1 MIFQKGNV
9 TFATDWATWGMDKKA
24 IKLLLDQAGKT
35 QAELGRHLGMSD
47 STVSKLLNGPRHL
60 KAAEAEKI
68 RRWLNQPPTP
78 DENITAP
85 NVRRV
90 DTPAA
95 IPSRST
101 RPKDVPILGTAWG
114 GESGDFTMNG
124 ETAGYA
130 LRPERYEG
138 REDIF
143 ALYVQGTSMEPRYY
157 AGELIVVEKRR
168 PPHNGDHVVV
178 ELLPRQDGTREAY
191 LKVLVGR
198 SPTKIK
204 LAQYNPSKVIEIDL
218 NKVGQVLRVLTTMDL
233 LDA

>member
-1 MIFQKGNV
+1 
-9 TFATDWATWGMDKKA
+9 MDKKA
-24 IKLLLDQAGKT
+24 IKLLLDQSGKKQT
-35 QAELGRHLGMSD
+35 DLARHLGMSD
-47 STVSKLLNGPRHL
+47 STMSKLLNGPRHL
-60 KAAEAEKI
+60 KADEADKI
-68 RRWLNQPPTP
+68 RRWFGVA
-78 DENITAP
+78 DEIVTKP

-101 RPKDVPILGTAWG
+101 RPRDVPILGTAWG

-168 PPHNGDHVVV
+168 PPQNGDHVVV
-178 ELLPRQDGTREAY
+178 ELLANSDGTREAF

-198 SPTKIK
+198 TPTKVK

-218 NKVGQVLRVLTTMDL
+218 AKVGQVLRVLTTMDL